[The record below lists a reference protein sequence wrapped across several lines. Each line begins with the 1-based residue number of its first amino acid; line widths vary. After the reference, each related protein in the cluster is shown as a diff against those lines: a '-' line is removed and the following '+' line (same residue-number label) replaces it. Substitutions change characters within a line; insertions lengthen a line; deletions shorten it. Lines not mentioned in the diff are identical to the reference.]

1 MIEESKVSETELV
14 EQHAEVDVST
24 ETFIVS
30 SKEETQELT
39 EESKVEVPEPTKAQI
54 DVSAE
59 TFIVSTQQ
67 EVQELTEESKVE
79 TEELISETKIEASE
93 TVQEIKE
100 SIEELKVD
108 VQESSEDLKI
118 DSELTE
124 SVQVALTE
132 STESVKVEVQELA
145 EEVEFKVEAL
155 AEEVKEMQELN
166 QKVKAE
172 MLESI
177 DEIKMEVEQESESQ
191 DLLTEPLES
200 EVPDLEMVQPSE
212 LEIQAPLQSLP
223 LESPIELKQDIPPT
237 PISET
242 EDISIEPGKIM
253 IESASYDED
262 KQEMQEFIEQ
272 VKINVQASSDQ
283 IGTEIQD
290 TKDAIQDVK
299 DYIGAIK
306 ANDIEIREYSP
317 PVTVQIQESQGG
329 DIKIVEHKVM
339 EVEEV
344 EETPEQVETFV
355 ESVDIPVE
363 TVQQELEKVIE
374 PPLNIE
380 VIDSLESTE
389 PVKAVHF
396 QDDLIE
402 VKEAF
407 EEQSIISEPKVQ
419 EHEPILV
426 QQDVQMKFEQ
436 VSTASMQIDKEQ
448 TIPVDSIAT
457 TTIVTEEV
465 IPEQEPMTFSTV
477 EKVSAVIQE
486 KEVTFE
492 IPADNEKPLKEV
504 TEELDEEVQTEI
516 AEFLDDLVKE
526 DSTTEVQKKEDEQVK
541 SDLMKGDEDIDE
553 LFVLMMPPGQGS
565 FDVKDHDETEF
576 DENNAPRH
584 SDDNTTT
591 EVSVDEPLV
600 GPALSMGF
608 LVKQLDEKYAGA
620 KEVEATPEIIVAPDP
635 QPTSDAVQQSELMSS
650 SMLKELTEDEQEDS
664 GFEVR
669 TKENKSMD
677 ESTGEPSLD
686 LLQSDK
692 TDSLFQSSTLN
703 ESAQTLS
710 EHTLEAELPSD
721 YDTTVQQD
729 EVTLQ
734 LEQPK
739 EEPSEPVEEE
749 PELKATKGLKD
760 SVHVTTLSP
769 SKVISQEKQENVELI
784 PNLNWDLKDKDEL
797 IPAKA
802 EPTSASVDVQGL
814 NQEQVAIASSS
825 TSDST
830 SNTGTT
836 SDGRTTSSSQEESS
850 VPSSRMSERSGTQ
863 SSIELRTS
871 SRSSA
876 GLVES
881 GLTSTTP
888 SSSGAGSKASSVPP
902 SGMSGISETSSSP
915 QCSSSPYDEESRS
928 TKARTTSG
936 SSQETSSKKVTMTDS
951 AQEYPLYDDDKSP
964 TAQLRSSGECSPHSL
979 PSSPRHLR
987 RTVSNGVKKLTS
999 EIFATD
1005 NDLSRSLEIV
1015 YSEPSSDERR
1025 KLSERYRH
1033 TSSSSGASNGSVN
1046 NEQKKVE
1053 KRKASV
1059 TQIRKTPD
1067 EDLAR
1072 DSTTPCSGPE
1082 SSTTTTTTDQEMK
1095 LQHSSEPLEKS
1106 SKSQDTS
1113 PIREKKTASP
1123 TKIQTPAPTSG
1134 SVQISSEDFT
1144 PMLQVEC
1151 KTPECKT
1158 QTQG

>member
-1 MIEESKVSETELV
+1 M
-14 EQHAEVDVST
+14 
-24 ETFIVS
+24 
-30 SKEETQELT
+30 
-39 EESKVEVPEPTKAQI
+39 
-54 DVSAE
+54 
-59 TFIVSTQQ
+59 
-67 EVQELTEESKVE
+67 TEESKVE
-79 TEELISETKIEASE
+79 TQELIAETKIEASE
-93 TVQEIKE
+93 TIQDIKE
-100 SIEELKVD
+100 SIVQLKAD
-108 VQESSEDLKI
+108 VQESSEELKI
-118 DSELTE
+118 ESESVQAELTESVQAELTE

-132 STESVKVEVQELA
+132 SVQVELTDSTESVKVEVQELA

-177 DEIKMEVEQESESQ
+177 DEIKLEVEQVEESESQ
-191 DLLTEPLES
+191 DLTEPLES

-212 LEIQAPLQSLP
+212 LEIQAPLESLP
-223 LESPIELKQDIPPT
+223 LESPIELKQDIPAT

-242 EDISIEPGKIM
+242 DDLLKSVDDEPGRIM
-253 IESASYDED
+253 LESSYEED

-290 TKDAIQDVK
+290 TKDAIQDVR

-339 EVEEV
+339 EVEEI
-344 EETPEQVETFV
+344 EETSAETPQEVETFV

-363 TVQQELEKVIE
+363 TVVQQELEKVIE
-374 PPLNIE
+374 PPLSVE
-380 VIDSLESTE
+380 VIDSLETTE
-389 PVKAVHF
+389 PVKSVHF

-402 VKEAF
+402 QIEIKEAF

-419 EHEPILV
+419 EHEQPILV

-436 VSTASMQIDKEQ
+436 VATASMQIDKEQ

-457 TTIVTEEV
+457 TTTIVTEEV
-465 IPEQEPMTFSTV
+465 IPLSEEPETMTFSTV
-477 EKVSAVIQE
+477 EKVSAIIQE

-492 IPADNEKPLKEV
+492 IPDEKPLQEV
-504 TEELDEEVQTEI
+504 TEEIDDEVQTEI

-526 DSTTEVQKKEDEQVK
+526 NSSAVEVQKEDSKTNEQVK
-541 SDLMKGDEDIDE
+541 SELMKDEDDIDE

-565 FDVKDHDETEF
+565 FDVKDHDDTEF
-576 DENNAPRH
+576 DEKNAPRH
-584 SDDNTTT
+584 SDDTTTT
-591 EVSVDEPLV
+591 EISVDEPSVESEDLV

-608 LVKQLDEKYAGA
+608 LVKQLDAKYAGS
-620 KEVEATPEIIVAPDP
+620 KDVEATPEIIVAQDP
-635 QPTSDAVQQSELMSS
+635 QPTSDVVQQSEIMSS

-739 EEPSEPVEEE
+739 EEPEHVEEE

-814 NQEQVAIASSS
+814 QQEQVAVVTSSS

-881 GLTSTTP
+881 GVTSTTP
-888 SSSGAGSKASSVPP
+888 SSGGSKASSVPP
-902 SGMSGISETSSSP
+902 SGMSGISETSGSP

-1067 EDLAR
+1067 EDLVR

-1082 SSTTTTTTDQEMK
+1082 SSTTTTATTTDQEMK